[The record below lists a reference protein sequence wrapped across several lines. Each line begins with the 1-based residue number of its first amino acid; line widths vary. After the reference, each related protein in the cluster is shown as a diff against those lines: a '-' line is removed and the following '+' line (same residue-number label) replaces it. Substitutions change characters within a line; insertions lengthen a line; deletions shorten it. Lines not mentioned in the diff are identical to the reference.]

1 MLEMNNYL
9 DWVVKAWK
17 TVIFLLHRT
26 NVIYLQMF
34 WHLILW
40 SYFARTDVTHF
51 IKNHLRDHMLA
62 SVHGAIQSLKY
73 SYIYIISGK
82 EGNQDKFY
90 YMMYTGSGKNVYSS
104 TI

>member
-1 MLEMNNYL
+1 MKNSHFFTAQNKC
-9 DWVVKAWK
+9 D
-17 TVIFLLHRT
+17 LLT
-26 NVIYLQMF
+26 NVLTPYIMKLFCAYGC
-34 WHLILW
+34 
-40 SYFARTDVTHF
+40 THF

>member
-1 MLEMNNYL
+1 
-9 DWVVKAWK
+9 
-17 TVIFLLHRT
+17 
-26 NVIYLQMF
+26 
-34 WHLILW
+34 
-40 SYFARTDVTHF
+40 
-51 IKNHLRDHMLA
+51 MLA
-62 SVHGAIQSLKY
+62 YVHGAIQSLKY